1 MDAPAMNERNASPR
15 VALAVATTLFFMWGF
30 ITVLNDVLIPHLKS
44 VFTLNYAQAM
54 LVQLIFFGAY
64 FVMSLPSGKLIER
77 VGYRNGILVGLVVT
91 GVGALLFVPV
101 ARTMSYAMFL
111 GAFFVLASGITLLQ
125 VAANPYVSLL
135 GEPRHAASRLN
146 LAQALNSLGTTL
158 APKFGGMLILAG
170 ATLGAAD
177 LAQLAPAELSAYR
190 AQQAALV
197 IGPYLGIAATL
208 FVLAFVVWLFR
219 LPPLTEATT
228 RADGQPHRV
237 GELLR
242 HRHLRLGI
250 AAIFLYVGA
259 EVSIGSFLI
268 NYLSQPS
275 IGGFSEATAAGYVS
289 LYWGGAMVGRFA
301 GSALMRSLDPRRLLG
316 AFAAIA
322 ALLVACTMI
331 AHGQV
336 ALWSVVAIGL
346 FNSIMFPTIF
356 TVAIEGLG
364 PMTDKA
370 SSLLIM
376 AIVGGAVVPVL
387 QGALADRIGVQ
398 HAFILPLACYAF
410 IVHYGFSGSLRR
422 DATAASQAPAT
433 VRTH

>member
-1 MDAPAMNERNASPR
+1 MNERNASPR

-177 LAQLAPAELSAYR
+177 LAQLAPTELSAYR

-322 ALLVACTMI
+322 VLLVACTMI

>member
-1 MDAPAMNERNASPR
+1 
-15 VALAVATTLFFMWGF
+15 
-30 ITVLNDVLIPHLKS
+30 
-44 VFTLNYAQAM
+44 M
-54 LVQLIFFGAY
+54 LE
-64 FVMSLPSGKLIER
+64 SG
-77 VGYRNGILVGLVVT
+77 
-91 GVGALLFVPV
+91 
-101 ARTMSYAMFL
+101 
-111 GAFFVLASGITLLQ
+111 Q
-125 VAANPYVSLL
+125 
-135 GEPRHAASRLN
+135 
-146 LAQALNSLGTTL
+146 
-158 APKFGGMLILAG
+158 
-170 ATLGAAD
+170 
-177 LAQLAPAELSAYR
+177 
-190 AQQAALV
+190 
-197 IGPYLGIAATL
+197 
-208 FVLAFVVWLFR
+208 
-219 LPPLTEATT
+219 T
-228 RADGQPHRV
+228 RA
-237 GELLR
+237 
-242 HRHLRLGI
+242 
-250 AAIFLYVGA
+250 
-259 EVSIGSFLI
+259 
-268 NYLSQPS
+268 QPS